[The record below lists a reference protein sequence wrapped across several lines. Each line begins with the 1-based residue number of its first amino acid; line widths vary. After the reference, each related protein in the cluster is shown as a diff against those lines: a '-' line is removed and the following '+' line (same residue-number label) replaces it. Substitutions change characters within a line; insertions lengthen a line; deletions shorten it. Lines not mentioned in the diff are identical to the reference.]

1 MINEKRKRVNT
12 KMTIV
17 YVALS
22 ADLIHHGHINIIET
36 ARKYGD
42 VVVGLLTDKAIASFK
57 RIPIMDY
64 NKRKK
69 VIENIKGVKKV
80 IPQTT
85 LDYVPNLKKIKPD
98 YIVHGNDWKTGI
110 QKATRDNVINILN
123 TWGGKLIEPEYTPE
137 ISSTKLINA
146 KRLQGITPT
155 NRLKA
160 LKRNIENK
168 NIVTVMEVHNG
179 LTGLI
184 VENTNVNGK
193 YFDCMWLSSLTDSTA
208 KGKPDTGCVDFTSRL
223 QTINEIFEVTTKPMI
238 VDGDNGGLVEHFTF
252 LVKSLERLGVS
263 AIIIEDKIGLKK
275 NSLFGTEAGQ
285 TQDKIQDFAYKITEG
300 KKAQVTNDFM
310 IIARI
315 ESLILKKGMKDALER
330 AKAYIHAG
338 ADGIMI
344 HSKTKDGKEIKQFCY
359 AYEQFKI
366 KVPLIVVPTTYNS
379 FTEPEFKDMGA
390 NVVIYANHLLRSA
403 YPAMVK
409 TAETILKN
417 KRSIEVDKL
426 CIPIKT
432 ILELIPLK

>member
-1 MINEKRKRVNT
+1 
-12 KMTIV
+12 MTIV